1 MGAAETGAAP
11 IPSDTGRKL
20 NKHVGAKYVDQVL
33 DSLYVIEKAM
43 RHFFLR
49 AETGKA
55 VGRGQQQVDENFRQA
70 AALAALAAP
79 GISPTSIACP
89 ANATGTES
97 GNGGRTGP
105 FARKARRCIDS
116 RANGVRS
123 WRSSNRL
130 PTRL

>member
-1 MGAAETGAAP
+1 MGRP
-11 IPSDTGRKL
+11 R
-20 NKHVGAKYVDQVL
+20 GAKNKRTLLREAEEEVDRANATNEIAL
-33 DSLYVIEKAM
+33 DRLYVIERAM